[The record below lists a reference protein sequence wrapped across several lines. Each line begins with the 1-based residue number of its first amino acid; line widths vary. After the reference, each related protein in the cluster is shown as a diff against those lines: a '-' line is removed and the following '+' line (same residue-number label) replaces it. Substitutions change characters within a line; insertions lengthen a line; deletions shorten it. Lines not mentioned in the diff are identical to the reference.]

1 MPNIFV
7 SFCLLLIGLKAL
19 LLNSKWP
26 LPPSGIKYQMKFY
39 ALFFF
44 LIFFSFKG
52 LTQQKKIDSLKAVLE
67 KYLVQDTVRL
77 STLNE
82 LSYSYYSIDPAEG
95 VRIAN
100 EAILLGRKVNQPSGL
115 ASAFAYKG
123 HNHSAQGQDSLAL
136 VMYDEAIKIHEEN
149 DNRKGVARLIY
160 NKGLVYFN
168 QSDYKRANDNN
179 SEAYKVFKIEKDSF
193 LMAKMLNSIGINNM
207 YLSQYP
213 EALASYLEAK
223 RIYEDLNSIND
234 IQYAS
239 ANANI
244 GLLYARLEKYD
255 LALESQEKA
264 LELFKKL
271 DFQEGVAN
279 CITSIGRIYTS
290 TKKPKKALLKYEEA
304 FNIMKANNNERGT
317 ASALT
322 NMGIAYIELKAYE
335 KAIPYFEQTKK
346 IYERLKNT
354 NNLAIVH
361 DNLGDCFLNLTSHK
375 NLLKAEA
382 NYTIALK
389 YAKEAGSL
397 NLQFEAHDNLALVQ
411 AKKGNYKSAYK
422 NKTDALM
429 LRDSF
434 NSVEKKEEIARLE
447 AKYEYEQEKSV
458 LQADFDKKQALS
470 FAEVTKQKLQNVFL
484 TIGSVSLLLVA
495 IAGFFLYKKRRDALA
510 EKEVADFNAKVAETE
525 LKALRSQMN
534 PHFIFNALNS
544 ISDYMDKNDVEK
556 AHTYLM
562 KFAKLT
568 RAILENSEKKWI
580 TLQEDLELI
589 ELYIEIEALRLKNKL
604 FHKIDVDEKLDIENT
619 LVPPLMLQPFI
630 ENSIWHGIAPKDGQG
645 NIDIQIKQE
654 NEMVV
659 CAVDDDGVG
668 RKNAAKNGSENDS
681 MGVRITKS
689 RLEIVNQLKEVKG
702 SIAMFDKVDGL
713 RVELKLPLELRF

>member
-1 MPNIFV
+1 MANRYEWVNFK
-7 SFCLLLIGLKAL
+7 LKPAAT
-19 LLNSKWP
+19 SP
-26 LPPSGIKYQMKFY
+26 YGIKYQMKFY
-39 ALFFF
+39 ALF
-44 LIFFSFKG
+44 LLLVFFSFKG
-52 LTQQKKIDSLKAVLE
+52 LAQQKKIDSLKLVLE

-95 VRIAN
+95 VRIAKK
-100 EAILLGRKVNQPSGL
+100 AILLDGKVNQPSGL
-115 ASAFAYKG
+115 ATAYANKG

-136 VMYDEAIKIHEEN
+136 LMYDQAIKIYEAIN
-149 DNRKGVARLIY
+149 NKKGIARLIY

-179 SEAYKVFKIEKDSF
+179 KAAYEVFKVEKDSF
-193 LMAKMLNSIGINNM
+193 LMAKMLNSMGINNM
-207 YLSQYP
+207 YLSKYP
-213 EALASYLEAK
+213 ESLTNYLEAK

-239 ANANI
+239 AHANV

-290 TKKPKKALLKYEEA
+290 TEEPKKALLKYEEA
-304 FNIMKANNNERGT
+304 FDIMKANNNERGT

-322 NMGIAYIELKAYE
+322 NMGIAYIEMEEYE
-335 KAIPYFEQTKK
+335 KAIPYFEQTKE

-361 DNLGDCFLNLTSHK
+361 DNLGDCFLNLTSPK
-375 NLLKAEA
+375 NLLKAEE
-382 NYTIALK
+382 NYTVALK

-397 NLQFEAHDNLALVQ
+397 NLQFEAHNNLAHVQ
-411 AKKGNYKSAYK
+411 TKKGNYKSAYK
-422 NKTDALM
+422 NKTNALV

-447 AKYEYEQEKSV
+447 AKYEYEQEKSI

-470 FAEVTKQKLQNVFL
+470 SAEVTKQKLQNTFL
-484 TIGSVSLLLVA
+484 TIGAVSLFLVA
-495 IAGFFLYKKRRDALA
+495 LAGFFLYKRRRDTLA
-510 EKEVADFNAKVAETE
+510 EKEVSDFNTKVAETE

-556 AHTYLM
+556 ANTYLM

-580 TLQEDLELI
+580 TLQEDLELT

-604 FHKIDVDEKLDIENT
+604 FHKIEVDEKLDAENT
-619 LVPPLMLQPFI
+619 LVPPMMLQPFI
-630 ENSIWHGIAPKDGQG
+630 ENSIWHGIAPKEGQG

-654 NEMVV
+654 KEMVI
-659 CAVDDDGVG
+659 CTVDDNGVG
-668 RKNAAKNGSENDS
+668 RKKSFATGSENYS
-681 MGVRITKS
+681 MGVKITKN
-689 RLEIVNQLKEVKG
+689 RLDIISQLKKVKG
-702 SIAMFDKVDGL
+702 SIHMFDKTEGL